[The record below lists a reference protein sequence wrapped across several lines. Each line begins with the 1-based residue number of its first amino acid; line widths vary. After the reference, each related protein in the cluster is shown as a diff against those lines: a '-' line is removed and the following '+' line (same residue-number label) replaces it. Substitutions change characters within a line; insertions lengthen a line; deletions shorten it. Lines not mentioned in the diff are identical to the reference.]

1 MRGYGEKLSM
11 VDSCLDPERG
21 VETTRRWRRR
31 AADVAA
37 AVAGFLLLTGCG
49 PEHSRPVPPTAPAAT
64 RDPVRI
70 VPFQAIGA
78 ARIGMKRA
86 PVGRAYGSAVKIER
100 SRRWFPAGTRYYGEV
115 LERRTYRAAGGTLT
129 AWFVRDRVKVLATTS
144 PRYRL
149 PDGSHVG
156 SRIPLRRCP
165 GGGATSACWH
175 RYGYDDC
182 TGLLIDSQRPTATSY
197 IAIARPAGLVRY
209 RPYAVTRIGFGE
221 DDVILL
227 CF

>member
-1 MRGYGEKLSM
+1 
-11 VDSCLDPERG
+11 VP
-21 VETTRRWRRR
+21 
-31 AADVAA
+31 AAC
-37 AVAGFLLLTGCG
+37 AGFLILTGCG
-49 PEHSRPVPPTAPAAT
+49 HEHSPPVAQTPPRATADAAH
-64 RDPVRI
+64 I
-70 VPFQAIGA
+70 VPFQSIGA
-78 ARIGMKRA
+78 TRIGMKRA
-86 PVGRAYGSAVKIER
+86 PVERMYGPALKVER
-100 SRRWFPAGTRYYGEV
+100 SGRWFPAGTRYYGEV
-115 LERRTYRAAGGTLT
+115 LERRTYRAADGTLT
-129 AWFVRDRVKVLATTS
+129 AWFVRDRVKVLETTS

-156 SRIPLRRCP
+156 SRIPLRPCP
-165 GGGATSACWH
+165 EGDASGACWH

-182 TGLLIDSQRPTATSY
+182 TGLLIDSRRPTATSY